1 MVAGPGSEAVAV
13 VAPRPAAGRRRRQQP
28 GRRHRVEFSLDDAE
42 FAALCEAAG
51 RAGLSRGAYA
61 ARAAAGA
68 VAGRQG
74 GGQLLREALAELVRC
89 TGQVRKIGGNLNQ
102 AVAKLNATGQSDRGL
117 VPYAAA
123 SIRIAGHLEDA
134 AEQVRKAAVR

>member
-1 MVAGPGSEAVAV
+1 MADAGSEAAAV
-13 VAPRPAAGRRRRQQP
+13 VAPRPAGRRNRQP
-28 GRRHRVEFSLDDAE
+28 SRRRHRVEFSLDDAE
-42 FAALCEAAG
+42 FAVLCEAAG

-68 VAGRQG
+68 AAGREG

-89 TGQVRKIGGNLNQ
+89 AGQVRRIGTNLNQ

-134 AEQVRKAAVR
+134 AEQVRKVAVR

>member
-1 MVAGPGSEAVAV
+1 MADAGSEAAAV
-13 VAPRPAAGRRRRQQP
+13 VAPGPAAGRRNRRP
-28 GRRHRVEFSLDDAE
+28 SKRCHRVEFSLDDVE

-68 VAGRQG
+68 AAAGQG
-74 GGQLLREALAELVRC
+74 DRQLLREALAELVRC
-89 TGQVRKIGGNLNQ
+89 AGQVRKIGGNLNQ

-123 SIRIAGHLEDA
+123 SIRIAGHLDDA